1 MEASLYGNVSDASRH
16 LDATVQTGNGGHW
29 IFAAQLHEK
38 TCKLYKKT
46 PAVNPF
52 SKSVGLLFSY
62 GRKRRAACRSIP
74 PPALVLHPPPRLP
87 APDVFP
93 PSAHRPVLVLLAR
106 RFSSLRLAA
115 HASLLPSAG
124 GRLHHLLISLL
135 LPAPHLSGPPPRL
148 TPPAPALHAA
158 CWHPP
163 FQERLVAMD
172 TSSSSN
178 GLPLRKD
185 G

>member
-93 PSAHRPVLVLLAR
+93 PTGLCWYFSPVVSPPSAWRPMLVCSPLPVAAYTT
-106 RFSSLRLAA
+106 SSSPSSCQLPTSVVLRLA
-115 HASLLPSAG
+115 
-124 GRLHHLLISLL
+124 
-135 LPAPHLSGPPPRL
+135 
-148 TPPAPALHAA
+148 
-158 CWHPP
+158 
-163 FQERLVAMD
+163 
-172 TSSSSN
+172 
-178 GLPLRKD
+178 
-185 G
+185 